1 MLTVAMISQKGGTG
15 KTTLSLNLAVAAE
28 LDGRVAVVVDLDPQ
42 ASATAWHDHREG
54 DAPVVVSA
62 QAARLAEVL
71 ATSKDHGAKMALI
84 DTAPHS
90 EASALAAAR
99 LADMVLIPSRPGIFD
114 LRAIAA
120 SADIAALAKTP
131 ACAVLNAVPSRGALA
146 DEAQDAIRS
155 YGLPVAPVRVGHRVA
170 FVHSATHGQAAVE
183 FERDGKAAEEIFG
196 LYRWIGVYADEQTR
210 EVA

>member
-28 LDGRVAVVVDLDPQ
+28 LEGCPAVVVDLDPQ
-42 ASATAWHDHREG
+42 ASATAWHDNRAG
-54 DAPVVVSA
+54 DAPVVASA

-71 ATSKDHGAKMALI
+71 GTAKEHGAKVALI

-99 LADMVLIPSRPGIFD
+99 SADLVLIPCRPGIFD

-120 SADIAALAKTP
+120 SADVAALAKTP
-131 ACAVLNAVPSRGALA
+131 ACAVLNAVPARGALA
-146 DEAQDAIRS
+146 DEAEDAIGS
-155 YGLPVAPVRVGHRVA
+155 YGLSVAPVRIGHRVA

-183 FERDGKAAEEIFG
+183 FERDGKAAEEIVG
-196 LYRWIGVYADEQTR
+196 LYRWIGVHAVEQAR